1 MDDCEVLEC
10 CEAILAFLEDA
21 SIPGSPTSVAGSY
34 LIGFEIES
42 MKNMTRVLDKYK
54 KKFNYNLKLIPM
66 CAFTEY
72 VNVWSGYNEFLWGD
86 NAQEFF
92 SYERG
97 RNFFRRI
104 IRDIRRRRNLDL
116 LLIELKN

>member
-10 CEAILAFLEDA
+10 CEVILAFLEDA
-21 SIPGSPTSVAGSY
+21 SIPGSSISVAGSY

-42 MKNMTRVLDKYK
+42 MKNMNTVLDKYQ
-54 KKFNYNLKLIPM
+54 KKFNYNSKLTI

-86 NAQEFF
+86 SDREFF

-104 IRDIRRRRNLDL
+104 IRDIKRRRNLDL